1 MIKRFIDGCLKNN
14 IINVGEKIV
23 IAVSG
28 GADSVVLADLLYRAR
43 RRFNLQLCIAHY
55 EHGLRGADSIADA
68 EFVKSFADQRSID
81 CIVEHGNV
89 RSHAQ
94 KNHLSIET
102 AARILR
108 HDFLE
113 RVRAQLDYDA
123 IALAH
128 HADDQAETIL
138 MRMLRGTG
146 STGLSAMR
154 FRSERLIRP
163 LLNFKKSELEEYCR
177 RRGLQFCI
185 DVTNFKADATRNKIR
200 LELMPRLKQFNPS
213 IVETLCRLGA
223 AAADDAAFIQSQA
236 QKIYPQAIKVSTALD
251 KSVKMKLSQAVI
263 NAQPVAVQRA
273 LIRMFLAD
281 ALGSVEDIE
290 FIHIEGI
297 RRVLNDG
304 LRGVELPHHIKVILQ
319 KKFIS
324 IEKGLVTMKSKEDFI
339 ERVLFTEEEIS
350 ARVTE
355 IGKQISEDYKDIKT
369 PLLTVG
375 ILNGAAVFFADLVR
389 EISIPVQFDFMNV
402 SSYDAGS
409 YTSGKVNILK
419 NLDNDVRDRHILLI
433 EDIIDSGTTMKYLL
447 GYFLDKKAASV
458 KICALLNKPSRR
470 KVDVNIDYC
479 GFEIPDEFIVG
490 YGLDFAQHYRNLP
503 YLGVLRHSI
512 YEK

>member
-1 MIKRFIDGCLKNN
+1 MIKKFIDVCLKNN
-14 IINVGEKIV
+14 IINSGEKIV

-28 GADSVVLADLLYRAR
+28 GADSIALADLLYRAR
-43 RRFNLQLCIAHY
+43 QRFKLQLCIAHY

-68 EFVKSFADQRSID
+68 DFVKSFADERAID

-89 RSHAQ
+89 REHAQ
-94 KNHLSIET
+94 KYHQSIET
-102 AARILR
+102 SARILR

-113 RVRAQLDYDA
+113 RVRLQLDYDA

-146 STGLSAMR
+146 STGLSAMSAR
-154 FRSERLIRP
+154 VDRLIRP

-177 RRGLQFCI
+177 KNGLQFRI
-185 DVTNFKADATRNKIR
+185 DKTNFEPDATRNKIR
-200 LELMPRLKQFNPS
+200 LELMPLLKQFNPS

-223 AAADDAAFIQSQA
+223 TAADDKAFMQSEA
-236 QKIYPQAIKVSTALD
+236 QKIYPSAIKLSTALD

-281 ALGSVEDIE
+281 ALGSVEGIE

-304 LRGVELPHHIKVILQ
+304 LKGVELPHHIKVILH

-355 IGKQISEDYKDIKT
+355 IGKQISEDYKDIDS

-389 EISIPVQFDFMNV
+389 KINIPVQFDFMNV

-409 YTSGKVNILK
+409 HTSGKVNILK

-447 GYFLDKKAASV
+447 GYFRDKKAASV

-503 YLGVLRHSI
+503 YLGVLRHSV